1 MEATQGYYVWRERYS
16 TYIKFSPYI
25 MILLLN
31 PRWLHPYEHRKWRAV
46 QFGGRACADTGHI
59 NAMLRENAAN
69 PGHTDR
75 ESITLRRGM
84 RKFMRRKREERCED
98 QNASMGAALGRGKAR
113 LDRSSPPTDW
123 LSIV

>member
-1 MEATQGYYVWRERYS
+1 VEATQGYYVWREHYS
-16 TYIKFSPYI
+16 MYIKFSPYI

-46 QFGGRACADTGHI
+46 QFGGRVCADTGHL

-75 ESITLRRGM
+75 ESITLCRGM
-84 RKFMRRKREERCED
+84 RKFMRERGRSD
-98 QNASMGAALGRGKAR
+98 VKIKIRVWGAALGRGR
-113 LDRSSPPTDW
+113 
-123 LSIV
+123 